1 MHGDGATAASIHDGV
16 RAKEAHLA
24 DHLVYDTHERRSG
37 LVRLL
42 PADVTAEAWAT
53 AAAEDLADTVDRRFE
68 VVELAPGRL
77 TVRRDT
83 TVAGG
88 SLDPRRQARS
98 RWAAAGSTPRST
110 SSSKSRTRATVP
122 SRRASA
128 SSGRPPCWAAAGTPR
143 PGGRSAARGPAMT
156 ARVGGARDSAR
167 AGQRLD
173 RDRHRDHRLAAGERR
188 GGRRSRR
195 SRTRRAGSSA
205 RTRAADFCCRGR
217 SCCSP
222 VAAGRSRWRTP

>member
-1 MHGDGATAASIHDGV
+1 M

-42 PADVTAEAWAT
+42 PADVTAEAWAN

-88 SLDPRRQARS
+88 TSIRVDQAPLAGRRPARPTLDLGLEVENTGDRPIEARIGIE
-98 RWAAAGSTPRST
+98 WTTTMLGGGGNPAA
-110 SSSKSRTRATVP
+110 
-122 SRRASA
+122 
-128 SSGRPPCWAAAGTPR
+128 WWE
-143 PGGRSAARGPAMT
+143 
-156 ARVGGARDSAR
+156 VGGARTGHDGA
-167 AGQRLD
+167 
-173 RDRHRDHRLAAGERR
+173 
-188 GGRRSRR
+188 GRRSR
-195 SRTRRAGSSA
+195 
-205 RTRAADFCCRGR
+205 
-217 SCCSP
+217 
-222 VAAGRSRWRTP
+222 